1 MKILLLVYILFGL
14 VQQNI
19 CSAQNSFPTL
29 ADHPKWR
36 VREYIVYKYTPKY
49 FIDYTLE
56 KDTIINDLNYSIVIR
71 SDSSYNVPKSY
82 RIGYTR
88 ISGEKVYF
96 KFIEGMEFMIYDF
109 SLNVGESCYCY
120 MCNIGLDKYTALMVD
135 TITIDGIKR
144 KRIQVDAESLPGYP
158 SFWIEGI
165 GSNLNPFLYYC
176 SDVHDELRCLTI
188 NSGTIYMNPD
198 YTDCESLY
206 EITHTIVNV
215 NTRWSGLNIKFK
227 NTVAESLFSYFMRF
241 EGDTLCNY
249 IPYTK
254 IWQSSDSLAAHW
266 KLYGLIREEYKKTW
280 FLPLGEVEEHLL
292 YDFSVTP
299 EQTVLVINPSGFGI
313 QMKVTSV
320 DSIEVYGVKRL
331 RIQLKGLYNDTIT
344 DTWIEKIGS
353 MHGILNSFYADG
365 NQNKQL
371 LCVTENNNQIYSNE
385 LYPNCYYTLNSFT
398 SNIQRPL
405 CEKIRV
411 YPNPVSGELF
421 VEPTQPFDEGFTLE
435 LYSIKG
441 ERIKTECLEGGSNLH
456 RMDVSSLKSGIYIL
470 RLISASGKYDE
481 KVIIK
486 E

>member
-1 MKILLLVYILFGL
+1 MKILLLVFILFGL

-19 CSAQNSFPTL
+19 CSAQNSFPTF

-36 VREYIVYKYTPKY
+36 VLEHVFSWPPGIRY

-56 KDTIINDLNYSIVIR
+56 KDTLINDLNYSIVIR

-88 ISGEKVYF
+88 TSGEKVYF

-176 SDVHDELRCLTI
+176 SDVHDELRCLTT
-188 NSGTIYMNPD
+188 NSGTIYMNPK

-206 EITHTIVNV
+206 QITHTIVNV
-215 NTRWSGLNIKFK
+215 NTQWSGLNIKFK
-227 NTVAESLFSYFMRF
+227 NTVAESLFSYFIRF
-241 EGDTLCNY
+241 EGDTLCNN

-254 IWQSSDSLAAHW
+254 IWQSSDSLAEHW
-266 KLYGLIREEYKKTW
+266 KLYGSIREEYKKTW

-353 MHGILNSFYADG
+353 MHGILSSCYDAPGWKNSV
-365 NQNKQL
+365 
-371 LCVTENNNQIYSNE
+371 LCVNENNQQIFRNE
-385 LYPNCYYTLNSFT
+385 NYPNCFYTMKMLTNIEQTNEQHKIVLYPNPITNKLII
-398 SNIQRPL
+398 SNQSGKL
-405 CEKIRV
+405 EKMDMKLFDTNGRLIYSQV
-411 YPNPVSGELF
+411 IEEL
-421 VEPTQPFDEGFTLE
+421 
-435 LYSIKG
+435 S
-441 ERIKTECLEGGSNLH
+441 TEI
-456 RMDVSSLKSGIYIL
+456 DVSTIPVGYYIVQITTDSWNIL
-470 RLISASGKYDE
+470 QK
-481 KVIIK
+481 IIK
-486 E
+486 Q